1 MYVFLLLYNRHAMYN
16 SGMSSTGTHTAKCLK
31 CGRTRHFHS
40 AEAADRAGP
49 HGRICRMR
57 IQLAALTAAVR
68 DFTSAQIEKARE
80 LISDG
85 GLVPTKRPGVF
96 RAVKS
101 SGDGSYLSHS
111 ATCNCAAGL
120 RSRNRCYH
128 VAAVRIVMAS
138 GRAA

>member
-1 MYVFLLLYNRHAMYN
+1 MITA
-16 SGMSSTGTHTAKCLK
+16 TGTHTAKCLR
-31 CGRTRHFHS
+31 CGRTLH
-40 AEAADRAGP
+40 AASSIKASYGRWCHAKIRA
-49 HGRICRMR
+49 
-57 IQLAALTAAVR
+57 AAITAAVR

-138 GRAA
+138 GKVA